1 MGIKLS
7 QTRLPQ
13 FVNQLLRAPCH
24 LSAFRQTVGRI
35 PVLLLTQ
42 HKVLVHLLAM
52 LTNEEGSAFQG
63 GGGDAELIDMGD
75 IGAAKAPPAVEASA
89 ASRAPWWPV
98 VVVLEVP

>member
-1 MGIKLS
+1 MSIELS

-13 FVNQLLRAPCH
+13 LANQLLRAPCH

-63 GGGDAELIDMGD
+63 RGGDAELIDMGD
-75 IGAAKAPPAVEASA
+75 IGGQRIGVGVLLVVEDGGAV
-89 ASRAPWWPV
+89 
-98 VVVLEVP
+98 

>member
-1 MGIKLS
+1 MSIELS

-13 FVNQLLRAPCH
+13 LANQLLRAPCH

-63 GGGDAELIDMGD
+63 RGGDAELIDMGD
-75 IGAAKAPPAVEASA
+75 IGGQRIGVGVLLVVEDGGAVCGHG
-89 ASRAPWWPV
+89 
-98 VVVLEVP
+98 